1 MSTTAATLKEKAP
14 NNLLINA
21 WLVVLVEKGGK
32 KRATSGPHHVW
43 GDILLYLHSD

>member
-21 WLVVLVEKGGK
+21 RLALVEKGGG
-32 KRATSGPHHVW
+32 KRATSGPHHVC